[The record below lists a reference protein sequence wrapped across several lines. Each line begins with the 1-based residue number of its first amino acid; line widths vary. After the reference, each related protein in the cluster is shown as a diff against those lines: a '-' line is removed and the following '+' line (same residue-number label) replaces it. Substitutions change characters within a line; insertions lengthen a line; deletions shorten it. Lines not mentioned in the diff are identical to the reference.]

1 MAKTKKRV
9 LSLLLALVM
18 ALSLLPTAAFALG
31 ESSDQQI
38 DNRGGVT
45 YYKGEGTSQTTV
57 DQKSDY
63 DVSVSKTIAGTGTE
77 NQFEITLEV
86 TTTQK
91 LDELKVSADAAVVL
105 VMDVSN
111 SMKETLSGADT
122 SDTSKM
128 RITMAK
134 TAAKDFLE
142 KYADVEGDATRM
154 ISVVE
159 FGANAKTVLD
169 WTEVSGGTSTAAGAI
184 DSVQIGFDCFPYN
197 QANVMQYY
205 NRYYC
210 SNCGEYCRRN
220 HTCYKDSGATNIDA
234 GLRLAYNLVND
245 LKGQAAYQDIQN
257 YHVILLSDG
266 SPTQHSSTSNATT
279 STSFIA
285 KETGGG
291 SITWKSD
298 YDYAVSSAAAVRSV
312 ATLHTIA
319 YASSWVG
326 MSGVSGWY
334 Q

>member
-9 LSLLLALVM
+9 LSLVLALVM

-45 YYKGEGTSQTTV
+45 YYKGEGTSQTIV

-111 SMKETLSGADT
+111 SMKKTLGGADT

-159 FGANAKTVLD
+159 FGASAKTVYD
-169 WTEVSGGTSTAAGAI
+169 WQNITAEGGLTAGR
-184 DSVQIGFDCFPYN
+184 C
-197 QANVMQYY
+197 
-205 NRYYC
+205 
-210 SNCGEYCRRN
+210 
-220 HTCYKDSGATNIDA
+220 
-234 GLRLAYNLVND
+234 
-245 LKGQAAYQDIQN
+245 
-257 YHVILLSDG
+257 
-266 SPTQHSSTSNATT
+266 
-279 STSFIA
+279 
-285 KETGGG
+285 
-291 SITWKSD
+291 
-298 YDYAVSSAAAVRSV
+298 
-312 ATLHTIA
+312 
-319 YASSWVG
+319 
-326 MSGVSGWY
+326 
-334 Q
+334 

>member
-1 MAKTKKRV
+1 M
-9 LSLLLALVM
+9 
-18 ALSLLPTAAFALG
+18 
-31 ESSDQQI
+31 
-38 DNRGGVT
+38 
-45 YYKGEGTSQTTV
+45 
-57 DQKSDY
+57 
-63 DVSVSKTIAGTGTE
+63 SKTIAGTGTE

-197 QANVMQYY
+197 QANVMQYGY
-205 NRYYC
+205 NNYYC

-234 GLRLAYNLVND
+234 GLRLAY
-245 LKGQAAYQDIQN
+245 
-257 YHVILLSDG
+257 
-266 SPTQHSSTSNATT
+266 
-279 STSFIA
+279 
-285 KETGGG
+285 
-291 SITWKSD
+291 ITW
-298 YDYAVSSAAAVRSV
+298 
-312 ATLHTIA
+312 
-319 YASSWVG
+319 
-326 MSGVSGWY
+326 
-334 Q
+334 